1 MDGSYLLK
9 DQISKKIKS
18 VFKTCLDRIELVF
31 GTEFDE
37 YEILRKQILRAGND
51 SIRDLHE
58 QIDRA
63 YRIEK
68 LPVTVVKIEDL
79 NKVKVR
85 VKENNNG

>member
-9 DQISKKIKS
+9 DQIEKKIKS

-31 GTEFDE
+31 GKEFEE

-51 SIRDLHE
+51 AIRDLQE

-63 YRIEK
+63 YKIEK

-79 NKVKVR
+79 NKVTFRERK
-85 VKENNNG
+85 

>member
-1 MDGSYLLK
+1 MDGSFLLK
-9 DQISKKIKS
+9 DQIDKKIKG

-31 GTEFDE
+31 GKEFDE

-51 SIRDLHE
+51 AIRDLQE

-68 LPVTVVKIEDL
+68 LPVTVVKIEEL
-79 NKVKVR
+79 NKVR
-85 VKENNNG
+85 VKERKDV

>member
-9 DQISKKIKS
+9 DQISKKVKG

-51 SIRDLHE
+51 AIRDLHE

-63 YRIEK
+63 YKIEK
-68 LPVTVVKIEDL
+68 LPVTVVKIESL
-79 NKVKVR
+79 NKVMF
-85 VKENNNG
+85 KERK